1 MPTKEALRQRI
12 ELVESRIF
20 GAAVMVLNL
29 RMRQQYAL
37 ADVYVDGVAK
47 LNRRYRYSAFFKTS
61 QLR

>member
-1 MPTKEALRQRI
+1 MPTKEALRERI

-20 GAAVMVLNL
+20 GAAVRVLNL

-37 ADVYVDGVAK
+37 ADVYIDGVAK
-47 LNRRYRYSAFFKTS
+47 LNRRYRYSAFFKTR